1 MDDLIRSQYRLP
13 RDVDEW
19 LKERAKQHVCSKN
32 AELVSSLRRLREIE
46 ATAAK
51 GKAPNANLG
60 G

>member
-46 ATAAK
+46 ATAEKEK
-51 GKAPNANLG
+51 GLER
-60 G
+60 

>member
-32 AELVSSLRRLREIE
+32 AELVSSLRRLRNIE
-46 ATAAK
+46 DEAEKEK
-51 GKAPNANLG
+51 GPD
-60 G
+60 